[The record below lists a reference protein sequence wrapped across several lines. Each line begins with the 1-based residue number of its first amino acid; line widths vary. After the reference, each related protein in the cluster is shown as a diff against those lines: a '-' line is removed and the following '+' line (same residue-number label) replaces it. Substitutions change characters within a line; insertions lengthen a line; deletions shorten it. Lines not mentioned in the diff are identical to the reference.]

1 MPKRKT
7 KHSKKTSRTKVIKV
21 VAKKDDDILQDDKNL
36 QENVA
41 LQEDKNLQ
49 EKFALREENTAE
61 NVAESLPETYEEKS
75 KGKLEEGSD
84 VLGDGS
90 KKMDDSS
97 EKMSVSSE
105 KKLED
110 NPRESEIS
118 RQSEIE
124 GQKNETG
131 NERADLLK
139 KKASATAQ
147 LEKQLK
153 KDRKKIKRKSKR
165 AGEKDKS
172 ETRVPLWT
180 KIVIIVL
187 SLIIVLM
194 ISVAIFGY
202 MLLSHTANV
211 FKGNPMD
218 ILIGTELA
226 RDENNLT
233 NVLIFGT
240 SEDAEGHGGGLLT
253 DSILVASI
261 DQDKKTSKIFSI
273 PRDLWVNYT
282 VPGGDVMNCVVG
294 TQGKINA
301 TYMCALNEYKNNK
314 DQASRYFA
322 RKISEITGL
331 SLHYYVALDWS
342 ALKTVVDELG
352 GIDVDVY
359 ADDENGIHDTCQ
371 HLDLPRGM
379 NYGLD
384 GDKALKLARARN
396 AGCDNGGDFGLSRSN
411 FDREI
416 NQQRIFNAI
425 KNKAMSIG
433 ILTKPTKVIRLIDS
447 LGNNVKT
454 NITMAEVRTLIDV
467 ATNLEG
473 EVQSI
478 PTVDQ
483 FGVGRIGVQSVVL
496 PRGASVYNM
505 SSLFNYGDFQRYLRK
520 TLLN

>member
-21 VAKKDDDILQDDKNL
+21 VTKKSDDILQDDKNL

-41 LQEDKNLQ
+41 LQE
-49 EKFALREENTAE
+49 ENAVT
-61 NVAESLPETYEEKS
+61 NMAESLPETYEEKS
-75 KGKLEEGSD
+75 EGKLGEGSD
-84 VLGDGS
+84 VL
-90 KKMDDSS
+90 DDSS
-97 EKMSVSSE
+97 EKGV
-105 KKLED
+105 ED
-110 NPRESEIS
+110 NLRESEIS
-118 RQSEIE
+118 RESEIE

-282 VPGGDVMNCVVG
+282 VPGGDAMNCVVG

-371 HLDLPRGM
+371 HLDLPQGM

-425 KNKAMSIG
+425 KNKAFSMG
-433 ILTKPTKVIRLIDS
+433 LLTKPTKVIRLIDS

>member
-1 MPKRKT
+1 M
-7 KHSKKTSRTKVIKV
+7 
-21 VAKKDDDILQDDKNL
+21 
-36 QENVA
+36 NVS
-41 LQEDKNLQ
+41 EDKI
-49 EKFALREENTAE
+49 
-61 NVAESLPETYEEKS
+61 
-75 KGKLEEGSD
+75 GKVQKNKKSD
-84 VLGDGS
+84 VSALF
-90 KKMDDSS
+90 
-97 EKMSVSSE
+97 EK
-105 KKLED
+105 
-110 NPRESEIS
+110 I
-118 RQSEIE
+118 
-124 GQKNETG
+124 
-131 NERADLLK
+131 
-139 KKASATAQ
+139 
-147 LEKQLK
+147 LEKELA
-153 KDRKKIKRKSKR
+153 KDRKRIKRKSKK
-165 AGEKDKS
+165 ANAKS

-194 ISVAIFGY
+194 IAVAIFGY

-226 RDENNLT
+226 KDENNLT

-240 SEDAEGHGGGLLT
+240 SEDAEGHGGELLT

-261 DQDKKTSKIFSI
+261 NQEKRTSKIFSI

-282 VPGGDVMNCVVG
+282 VPGGDTMNCVVG

-301 TYMCALNEYKNNK
+301 TYMCALNEYKNK

-331 SLHYYVALDWS
+331 NLQYYVTLDWS

-359 ADDENGIHDTCQ
+359 ADDENGIHDSCQ

-379 NYGLD
+379 NYGLN
-384 GDKALKLARARN
+384 GSQALKLARARN
-396 AGCDNGGDFGLSRSN
+396 AGCDDGGDFGLSRSN

-425 KNKAMSIG
+425 KNKAFSVG
-433 ILTKPTKVIRLIDS
+433 ILSKPTKVIRLIDS

-467 ATNLEG
+467 SMNLEG

>member
-7 KHSKKTSRTKVIKV
+7 KHSKKISRTKVIKV
-21 VAKKDDDILQDDKNL
+21 IEKKDDDILQDDKNL
-36 QENVA
+36 QENVV
-41 LQEDKNLQ
+41 
-49 EKFALREENTAE
+49 LREENTAE
-61 NVAESLPETYEEKS
+61 KVAESLLKAEEEKFE
-75 KGKLEEGSD
+75 GKLEEGSD
-84 VLGDGS
+84 VLDEALE
-90 KKMDDSS
+90 KIDDSS
-97 EKMSVSSE
+97 EKMDESSE
-105 KKLED
+105 KRLED
-110 NPRESEIS
+110 NPRESEIL
-118 RQSEIE
+118 RESEVE

-131 NERADLLK
+131 NEKADLLK

-165 AGEKDKS
+165 AGEKDKT

-261 DQDKKTSKIFSI
+261 DQDKKTSRIFSI

-384 GDKALKLARARN
+384 GNKALKLARARN
-396 AGCDNGGDFGLSRSN
+396 AGCDDGGDFGLSRSN

-425 KNKAMSIG
+425 KNKAFSMG
-433 ILTKPTKVIRLIDS
+433 LLTKPTKVIRLIDS

-478 PTVDQ
+478 PIVDQ

>member
-21 VAKKDDDILQDDKNL
+21 VEKKSDDILQDDKNL
-36 QENVA
+36 QENVV
-41 LQEDKNLQ
+41 
-49 EKFALREENTAE
+49 LREEKNLKENVALQGENTVE

-75 KGKLEEGSD
+75 EGKLEEGSD
-84 VLGDGS
+84 VLDEALE
-90 KKMDDSS
+90 KMDDSS
-97 EKMSVSSE
+97 ERGV
-105 KKLED
+105 ED
-110 NPRESEIS
+110 NPRE
-118 RQSEIE
+118 SEIE

-165 AGEKDKS
+165 AGGKDKS

-282 VPGGDVMNCVVG
+282 VPGGDAMNCIVG

-371 HLDLPRGM
+371 HLDLPQGM

-425 KNKAMSIG
+425 KNKAFSMG
-433 ILTKPTKVIRLIDS
+433 LLTKPTKVIRLIDS

>member
-7 KHSKKTSRTKVIKV
+7 KHSKKSNKKQNLRKQGTKKTTLEKKAV
-21 VAKKDDDILQDDKNL
+21 VSNVMSDVASNMASDVESNAEVDVAPSVAPEVMQDTVSDMSTL
-36 QENVA
+36 NVA
-41 LQEDKNLQ
+41 ASNIVPEVASNATANTLALDTAISN
-49 EKFALREENTAE
+49 EK
-61 NVAESLPETYEEKS
+61 KQ
-75 KGKLEEGSD
+75 SD
-84 VLGDGS
+84 VQTAG
-90 KKMDDSS
+90 
-97 EKMSVSSE
+97 
-105 KKLED
+105 
-110 NPRESEIS
+110 EIPS
-118 RQSEIE
+118 MNVEGIE
-124 GQKNETG
+124 VGKVQKN
-131 NERADLLK
+131 K
-139 KKASATAQ
+139 KSDVSALFEEI
-147 LEKQLK
+147 LEKELA
-153 KDRKKIKRKSKR
+153 KDRKRIKRKSKK
-165 AGEKDKS
+165 ANAKS

-180 KIVIIVL
+180 KIVIFVL

-194 ISVAIFGY
+194 IAVAIFGY

-226 RDENNLT
+226 KDENNLT

-240 SEDAEGHGGGLLT
+240 SEDAEGHGGELLT

-261 DQDKKTSKIFSI
+261 NQEKRTSKIFSI

-282 VPGGDVMNCVVG
+282 VPGGDTMNCVVG

-331 SLHYYVALDWS
+331 NLQYYMTLDWS

-359 ADDENGIHDTCQ
+359 ADDENGIHDSCQ

-379 NYGLD
+379 NYGLN
-384 GDKALKLARARN
+384 GSQALKLARARN
-396 AGCDNGGDFGLSRSN
+396 AGCDDGGDFGLSRSN

-425 KNKAMSIG
+425 KNKAFSVG
-433 ILTKPTKVIRLIDS
+433 ILSKPTKVIRLIDS

-467 ATNLEG
+467 SMNLEG

-496 PRGASVYNM
+496 PQGASVYNM

-520 TLLN
+520 MLLD

>member
-7 KHSKKTSRTKVIKV
+7 KHSKKTSRTKAIKV
-21 VAKKDDDILQDDKNL
+21 VEKKSDDILQDDKNL
-36 QENVA
+36 QENVV
-41 LQEDKNLQ
+41 
-49 EKFALREENTAE
+49 LREENTAE
-61 NVAESLPETYEEKS
+61 NVEESLSETYEEKS
-75 KGKLEEGSD
+75 EGKLEENSD
-84 VLGDGS
+84 VLGEALEKMNDS
-90 KKMDDSS
+90 FEKMDDSS
-97 EKMSVSSE
+97 D

-110 NPRESEIS
+110 NSRESEIS
-118 RQSEIE
+118 RESEVE

-131 NERADLLK
+131 NEKADLLK

-165 AGEKDKS
+165 AGGKDKS

-282 VPGGDVMNCVVG
+282 VPGGDAMNCVVG

-342 ALKTVVDELG
+342 ALRTVVDELG

-425 KNKAMSIG
+425 KNKAFSMG
-433 ILTKPTKVIRLIDS
+433 LLTKPTKVIRLIDS

>member
-21 VAKKDDDILQDDKNL
+21 VEKKSDDILQDDKNL
-36 QENVA
+36 QENVV
-41 LQEDKNLQ
+41 LQE
-49 EKFALREENTAE
+49 ENAVT
-61 NVAESLPETYEEKS
+61 NMAESLPETYEEKS
-75 KGKLEEGSD
+75 EGKLEEGSD
-84 VLGDGS
+84 VLGEALEKIDDS
-90 KKMDDSS
+90 SEKMDDSS
-97 EKMSVSSE
+97 EKGV
-105 KKLED
+105 ED
-110 NPRESEIS
+110 NLRESEIS
-118 RQSEIE
+118 RESEVE

-165 AGEKDKS
+165 TGGKDKS
-172 ETRVPLWT
+172 ETRVPLWM

-282 VPGGDVMNCVVG
+282 VPGGDAMNCVVG

-371 HLDLPRGM
+371 HLDLPWGM

-425 KNKAMSIG
+425 KNKAFSMG
-433 ILTKPTKVIRLIDS
+433 LLTKPTKVIRLIDS

>member
-7 KHSKKTSRTKVIKV
+7 KHSKKRSNSKAVKISV
-21 VAKKDDDILQDDKNL
+21 ESDSYNY
-36 QENVA
+36 ESM
-41 LQEDKNLQ
+41 
-49 EKFALREENTAE
+49 LRENTVETKEHTDTKDTTETQESTEIKEPTEKVDENKAEVANEAPEVNSEVSESTAE
-61 NVAESLPETYEEKS
+61 VS
-75 KGKLEEGSD
+75 
-84 VLGDGS
+84 
-90 KKMDDSS
+90 
-97 EKMSVSSE
+97 SVS
-105 KKLED
+105 
-110 NPRESEIS
+110 
-118 RQSEIE
+118 
-124 GQKNETG
+124 QKTETG
-131 NERADLLK
+131 GTELLR
-139 KKASATAQ
+139 KKASAAVK

-153 KDRKKIKRKSKR
+153 KDRKKIKRKTKR
-165 AGEKDKS
+165 VGTKEKS

-180 KIVIIVL
+180 KIVIVVL

-273 PRDLWVNYT
+273 PRDLWVSYT
-282 VPGGDVMNCVVG
+282 VPGGDLMNCVVG

-301 TYMCALNEYKNNK
+301 TYMCALNEYKNNR

-331 SLHYYVALDWS
+331 SMHYYVALDWS
-342 ALKTVVDELG
+342 ALRTVVDELG

-359 ADDENGIHDTCQ
+359 ADDENGIHDSCQ

-384 GDKALKLARARN
+384 GNKTLKLARARN
-396 AGCDNGGDFGLSRSN
+396 AGCDDGGDFGLSRSN
-411 FDREI
+411 FDREL

-425 KNKAMSIG
+425 KNKAFSVG
-433 ILTKPTKVIRLIDS
+433 LLTKPTKVIRLIDS
-447 LGNNVKT
+447 LGDNVKT

-467 ATNLEG
+467 ATNLDG
-473 EVQSI
+473 EVKSI

-505 SSLFNYGDFQRYLRK
+505 SSLFNYGDFQRYLRRE
-520 TLLN
+520 LLN

>member
-21 VAKKDDDILQDDKNL
+21 VEKKSDDILQDDKNL
-36 QENVA
+36 QENIV
-41 LQEDKNLQ
+41 LQE
-49 EKFALREENTAE
+49 ENAVE

-75 KGKLEEGSD
+75 EGKLEEGSD
-84 VLGDGS
+84 VLDEALE
-90 KKMDDSS
+90 KIDDSS
-97 EKMSVSSE
+97 EKMDESSE
-105 KKLED
+105 KRLED
-110 NPRESEIS
+110 NPRESEIL
-118 RQSEIE
+118 RESEVE

-131 NERADLLK
+131 NEKADLLK

-165 AGEKDKS
+165 AGGKDKS

-282 VPGGDVMNCVVG
+282 VPGGDAMNCVVG

-342 ALKTVVDELG
+342 ALRTVVDELG

-425 KNKAMSIG
+425 KNKAFSMG
-433 ILTKPTKVIRLIDS
+433 LLTKPTKVIRLIDS

-483 FGVGRIGVQSVVL
+483 FGAGRIGVQSVVL

>member
-21 VAKKDDDILQDDKNL
+21 VAKKSDDILQDDKNL
-36 QENVA
+36 QENVV
-41 LQEDKNLQ
+41 
-49 EKFALREENTAE
+49 LREENTAE
-61 NVAESLPETYEEKS
+61 NVAESLSETVEEES
-75 KGKLEEGSD
+75 EGKLEESSG
-84 VLGDGS
+84 VL
-90 KKMDDSS
+90 DDSS
-97 EKMSVSSE
+97 EKRS
-105 KKLED
+105 ED

-118 RQSEIE
+118 RESEIE
-124 GQKNETG
+124 GKKNETG

-165 AGEKDKS
+165 VGEKDKS

-282 VPGGDVMNCVVG
+282 VPGGDAMNCVVG

-371 HLDLPRGM
+371 HLDLPQGM

-425 KNKAMSIG
+425 KNKAFSMG
-433 ILTKPTKVIRLIDS
+433 LLTKPTKVIRLIDS

-478 PTVDQ
+478 PTIDQ

>member
-21 VAKKDDDILQDDKNL
+21 VAKKSDDILQDDKNL
-36 QENVA
+36 QENVV
-41 LQEDKNLQ
+41 
-49 EKFALREENTAE
+49 LREENTVE

-75 KGKLEEGSD
+75 DGKLEEGSD
-84 VLGDGS
+84 VLDEALE
-90 KKMDDSS
+90 KIDDSS
-97 EKMSVSSE
+97 EKMNDSSE
-105 KKLED
+105 KGMED
-110 NPRESEIS
+110 NSRESEIS
-118 RQSEIE
+118 RESEVE
-124 GQKNETG
+124 GQKNEIG

-165 AGEKDKS
+165 AGGKDKS

-282 VPGGDVMNCVVG
+282 VPGGDAMNCVVG

-371 HLDLPRGM
+371 HLDLPGGM
-379 NYGLD
+379 NYGLN

-425 KNKAMSIG
+425 KNKAFSMG
-433 ILTKPTKVIRLIDS
+433 LLTKPTKVIRLIDS

>member
-7 KHSKKTSRTKVIKV
+7 KHSKKSNKKQNLKKQGTKKATLEKKAV
-21 VAKKDDDILQDDKNL
+21 VSNAMSGVASNVESNAVVDVAPDVALDVVPEVMQDTVSDMSTL
-36 QENVA
+36 NVA
-41 LQEDKNLQ
+41 ASSMAPEVASNTTANTLTLDTAILSKKKQNDVQTVDKIPSMDVGGD
-49 EKFALREENTAE
+49 E
-61 NVAESLPETYEEKS
+61 V
-75 KGKLEEGSD
+75 GKVQKNKKSD
-84 VLGDGS
+84 VSALF
-90 KKMDDSS
+90 
-97 EKMSVSSE
+97 EK
-105 KKLED
+105 
-110 NPRESEIS
+110 I
-118 RQSEIE
+118 
-124 GQKNETG
+124 
-131 NERADLLK
+131 
-139 KKASATAQ
+139 
-147 LEKQLK
+147 LEKELA
-153 KDRKKIKRKSKR
+153 KDRKRIKRKSKK
-165 AGEKDKS
+165 ANAKS

-180 KIVIIVL
+180 KIVIIIL
-187 SLIIVLM
+187 SLIIVSM
-194 ISVAIFGY
+194 IAVAIFGY

-226 RDENNLT
+226 KDENNLT

-240 SEDAEGHGGGLLT
+240 SEDAEGHGGELLT

-261 DQDKKTSKIFSI
+261 NQEKKTSKIFSI

-282 VPGGDVMNCVVG
+282 VPGGDAMNCVVG

-331 SLHYYVALDWS
+331 NLQYYVTLDWS

-359 ADDENGIHDTCQ
+359 ADDENGIHDSCQ

-379 NYGLD
+379 NYGLN
-384 GDKALKLARARN
+384 GSQVLRLARARN
-396 AGCDNGGDFGLSRSN
+396 AGCDDGGDFGLSRSN

-425 KNKAMSIG
+425 KNKAFSVG
-433 ILTKPTKVIRLIDS
+433 ILSKPTKVIRLIDS

-467 ATNLEG
+467 SMNLEG

-483 FGVGRIGVQSVVL
+483 FGAGRIGVQSVVL
-496 PRGASVYNM
+496 PQGASVYNM

-520 TLLN
+520 MLLD

>member
-7 KHSKKTSRTKVIKV
+7 KHSKKTSRTKAIKV
-21 VAKKDDDILQDDKNL
+21 VEKKSDDILQDDKNL
-36 QENVA
+36 QENVV
-41 LQEDKNLQ
+41 
-49 EKFALREENTAE
+49 LREENTAE
-61 NVAESLPETYEEKS
+61 NVEESLSETYEEKS
-75 KGKLEEGSD
+75 EGKLEENSD
-84 VLGDGS
+84 VLGEALEKMNDS
-90 KKMDDSS
+90 FEKMDDSS
-97 EKMSVSSE
+97 D

-110 NPRESEIS
+110 NSRESEIS
-118 RQSEIE
+118 RESEVE

-131 NERADLLK
+131 NEKADLLK

-165 AGEKDKS
+165 AGGKDKS

-282 VPGGDVMNCVVG
+282 VPGGDAMNCVVG

-371 HLDLPRGM
+371 HLDLPQGM

-425 KNKAMSIG
+425 KNKAFSMG
-433 ILTKPTKVIRLIDS
+433 LLTKPTKVIRLIDS

-520 TLLN
+520 MLLN

>member
-21 VAKKDDDILQDDKNL
+21 VEKKSDDILQDDKNL
-36 QENVA
+36 QENIV
-41 LQEDKNLQ
+41 LQE
-49 EKFALREENTAE
+49 ENAVE

-75 KGKLEEGSD
+75 EGKLEEGSD
-84 VLGDGS
+84 VLDEALE
-90 KKMDDSS
+90 KIDDSS
-97 EKMSVSSE
+97 EKMDESSE
-105 KKLED
+105 KRLED
-110 NPRESEIS
+110 NPRESEIL
-118 RQSEIE
+118 RESEVE

-131 NERADLLK
+131 NEKADLLK

-165 AGEKDKS
+165 AGGKDKS

-282 VPGGDVMNCVVG
+282 VPGGDAMNCVVG

-342 ALKTVVDELG
+342 ALRTVVDELG

-425 KNKAMSIG
+425 KNKAFSMG
-433 ILTKPTKVIRLIDS
+433 LLTKPTKVIRLIDS

>member
-21 VAKKDDDILQDDKNL
+21 VAKKDDDILQDDRNL
-36 QENVA
+36 QENVV
-41 LQEDKNLQ
+41 
-49 EKFALREENTAE
+49 LREENTAE
-61 NVAESLPETYEEKS
+61 KVAESLLKAEEEKFE
-75 KGKLEEGSD
+75 GKLEEGSD
-84 VLGDGS
+84 VLDEALE
-90 KKMDDSS
+90 KIDDSS
-97 EKMSVSSE
+97 EKMDESSE
-105 KKLED
+105 KRLED
-110 NPRESEIS
+110 NPRESEIL
-118 RQSEIE
+118 RESEVE

-131 NERADLLK
+131 NEKADLLK

-165 AGEKDKS
+165 AGGKDKS

-384 GDKALKLARARN
+384 GGKALKLARARN

-425 KNKAMSIG
+425 KNKAFSMG
-433 ILTKPTKVIRLIDS
+433 LLTKPTKVIRLIDS

>member
-21 VAKKDDDILQDDKNL
+21 VAKKDDDILQDDRNL
-36 QENVA
+36 QENVV
-41 LQEDKNLQ
+41 LQE
-49 EKFALREENTAE
+49 ENAVE
-61 NVAESLPETYEEKS
+61 NVAESLPEIEEEKS
-75 KGKLEEGSD
+75 EGKLEEGSD
-84 VLGDGS
+84 VLGEALE
-90 KKMDDSS
+90 KMNDSS
-97 EKMSVSSE
+97 EKMNDSSE
-105 KKLED
+105 KGVED
-110 NPRESEIS
+110 NLRESEIS
-118 RQSEIE
+118 RESEIE

-153 KDRKKIKRKSKR
+153 NDRKKIKRKSKR

-282 VPGGDVMNCVVG
+282 VPGGDAMNCVVG

-371 HLDLPRGM
+371 HLDLPQGM

-425 KNKAMSIG
+425 KNKAFSMG
-433 ILTKPTKVIRLIDS
+433 LLTKPTKVIRLIDS

>member
-21 VAKKDDDILQDDKNL
+21 VEKKDDILQDDKNL
-36 QENVA
+36 QENVV

-49 EKFALREENTAE
+49 ENVVLREENTAE
-61 NVAESLPETYEEKS
+61 NVAESLPKTHEEKS
-75 KGKLEEGSD
+75 EGKLEEGSD
-84 VLGDGS
+84 VLDEALE
-90 KKMDDSS
+90 KIDD
-97 EKMSVSSE
+97 SSE

-110 NPRESEIS
+110 NLRE
-118 RQSEIE
+118 SEIE

-425 KNKAMSIG
+425 KNKAFSMG
-433 ILTKPTKVIRLIDS
+433 LLTKPTKVIRLIDS

>member
-21 VAKKDDDILQDDKNL
+21 VEKKSDDILQDDKNL
-36 QENVA
+36 QENVV
-41 LQEDKNLQ
+41 
-49 EKFALREENTAE
+49 LREENTVE

-75 KGKLEEGSD
+75 DGKLEEGSD
-84 VLGDGS
+84 VLDEALE
-90 KKMDDSS
+90 KIDDSS
-97 EKMSVSSE
+97 EKMNDSSE
-105 KKLED
+105 KGMED
-110 NPRESEIS
+110 NSRESEIS
-118 RQSEIE
+118 RESEVE
-124 GQKNETG
+124 GQKNEIG

-165 AGEKDKS
+165 AGGKDKS

-282 VPGGDVMNCVVG
+282 VPGGDAMNCVVG

-359 ADDENGIHDTCQ
+359 ADDGNGIHDTCQ
-371 HLDLPRGM
+371 HLDLPGGM
-379 NYGLD
+379 NYGLN

-425 KNKAMSIG
+425 KNKAFSMG
-433 ILTKPTKVIRLIDS
+433 LLTKPTKVIRLIDS

>member
-21 VAKKDDDILQDDKNL
+21 VAKKDDDILQDDRNL
-36 QENVA
+36 QENVV
-41 LQEDKNLQ
+41 LQ
-49 EKFALREENTAE
+49 EENTVE
-61 NVAESLPETYEEKS
+61 KVAESLPKTEVEKS
-75 KGKLEEGSD
+75 EGKLEESSD
-84 VLGDGS
+84 VL
-90 KKMDDSS
+90 DDSS
-97 EKMSVSSE
+97 EKRS
-105 KKLED
+105 ED

-118 RQSEIE
+118 RESEIE

-165 AGEKDKS
+165 VGEKDKS

-282 VPGGDVMNCVVG
+282 VPGGDAMNCVVG

-342 ALKTVVDELG
+342 ALRTVVDELG

-384 GDKALKLARARN
+384 GGKALKLARARN

-425 KNKAMSIG
+425 KNKAFSMG
-433 ILTKPTKVIRLIDS
+433 LLTKPTKVIRLIDS